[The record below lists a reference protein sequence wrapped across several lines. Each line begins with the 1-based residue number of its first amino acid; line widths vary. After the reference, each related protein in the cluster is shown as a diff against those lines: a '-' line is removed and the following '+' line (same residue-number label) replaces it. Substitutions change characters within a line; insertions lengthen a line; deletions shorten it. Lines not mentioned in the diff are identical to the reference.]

1 MFGIFIIMAATAGL
15 DDVDYDYYD
24 YTDDS
29 DDGEF
34 DARKFHGDTAESDI
48 DVDD

>member
-1 MFGIFIIMAATAGL
+1 MAATAGL
-15 DDVDYDYYD
+15 GDVDYDYYD
-24 YTDDS
+24 YSDDS

-34 DARKFHGDTAESDI
+34 DARKFHGDTAESHI